1 MMKQVTGGG
10 DLATVMRGNKENS
23 GVEGNGS
30 GSGST
35 GTKRK
40 ATGSS
45 GSGKGKQR
53 KV

>member
-10 DLATVMRGNKENS
+10 FSNIDEGNKENS